1 MTPHE
6 GIDVDESAW
15 KAGLHAHRL
24 DNPRSRGAVHL
35 VDENHVPTLQRDALI
50 LDPQT
55 ASSRIERHLEP
66 EPANTDEVSFGPEPP
81 VRENC
86 RPPSA
91 GLSAGIAA
99 CEPSRVPRQNTA
111 ASRVEVPS
119 ASSCAIVVTTTD
131 ADTRML
137 PLDGLP
143 ADCARAAA
151 PQPNTAA
158 TANRSHITRRT
169 TGSLRRF
176 ARVWR
181 EPSGLRLLAGWRLLV
196 TYQRRRIP
204 ELGSGSCAVIRRS
217 IAESCIEDHH
227 RDPIVLAA
235 WLANKT
241 PDGVQGWI
249 ASPDAFCVV
258 AESDGAIVGFAMLTM
273 PGEISLCY
281 LVPEAQGLGIGRA
294 MLTTLE
300 NEAARC
306 NLAELTP
313 KHSIRSRVLPE
324 VGVRRLWSCAAG
336 PLHHRT
342 PNAQGADAVAAERLT
357 CSERN

>member
-1 MTPHE
+1 
-6 GIDVDESAW
+6 
-15 KAGLHAHRL
+15 
-24 DNPRSRGAVHL
+24 
-35 VDENHVPTLQRDALI
+35 
-50 LDPQT
+50 
-55 ASSRIERHLEP
+55 
-66 EPANTDEVSFGPEPP
+66 
-81 VRENC
+81 
-86 RPPSA
+86 
-91 GLSAGIAA
+91 
-99 CEPSRVPRQNTA
+99 
-111 ASRVEVPS
+111 
-119 ASSCAIVVTTTD
+119 
-131 ADTRML
+131 
-137 PLDGLP
+137 
-143 ADCARAAA
+143 
-151 PQPNTAA
+151 
-158 TANRSHITRRT
+158 
-169 TGSLRRF
+169 
-176 ARVWR
+176 VWR

-306 NLAELTP
+306 DLAELTL
-313 KHSIRSRVLPE
+313 RSTASAHGFYLRSGFVDCGPA
-324 VGVRRLWSCAAG
+324 RRDRFITAHPMRKALMRS
-336 PLHHRT
+336 PPR
-342 PNAQGADAVAAERLT
+342 D
-357 CSERN
+357 